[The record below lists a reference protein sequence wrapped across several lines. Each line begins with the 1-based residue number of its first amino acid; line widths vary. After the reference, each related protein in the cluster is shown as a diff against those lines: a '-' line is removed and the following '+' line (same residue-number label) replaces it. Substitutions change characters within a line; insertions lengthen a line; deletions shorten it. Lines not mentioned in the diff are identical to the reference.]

1 MMVRPTAQALHW
13 RHDEKDEHDEAT
25 DKDAESVMVELL
37 RGVSLVAATIT
48 MGLAAGLFYTFSIS
62 VMPGLGRTSDRSFIN
77 AMQRI
82 NVAILNGW
90 FALAFAGALVCTV
103 LAALL
108 QLGADGREVLW
119 WTVAALV
126 LYGTVLAIT
135 FVVNVPLNNQLDA
148 AGAPDRIA
156 DPAAVRE
163 RFEATWVRWNV
174 VRTVAATAAFGCLT
188 WALVL
193 YGRVWPER

>member
-1 MMVRPTAQALHW
+1 
-13 RHDEKDEHDEAT
+13 
-25 DKDAESVMVELL
+25 MVELL

-48 MGLAAGLFYTFSIS
+48 MGLAAGLFFTFSIS
-62 VMPGLGRTSDRSFIN
+62 VMPGLGRTADRSFVD

-90 FALAFAGALVCTV
+90 FALAFGGALVCTA
-103 LAALL
+103 LATLL
-108 QLGADGREVLW
+108 QLGADGREVLL

-135 FVVNVPLNNQLDA
+135 FAVNVPLNNQLDA

-156 DPAAVRE
+156 DLGAVRA

-174 VRTVAATAAFGCLT
+174 VRTVASTAAFGCLT
-188 WALVL
+188 WALML

>member
-1 MMVRPTAQALHW
+1 MDVF
-13 RHDEKDEHDEAT
+13 
-25 DKDAESVMVELL
+25 
-37 RGVSLVAATIT
+37 RGVSLIAATIT

-62 VMPGLGRTSDRSFIN
+62 VMPGLGRTADRSFVD

-90 FALAFAGALVCTV
+90 FALAFAGALVCTG

-108 QLGADGREVLW
+108 QLGADGRAVLL
-119 WTVAALV
+119 WTLAALV

-135 FVVNVPLNNQLDA
+135 FAINVPLNNQLDA

-156 DPAAVRE
+156 DLAAVRE

-174 VRTVAATAAFGCLT
+174 VRAVASTAAFGCLT

-193 YGRVWPER
+193 YGRVWPGH